1 MKILKGVCRETGA
14 FFQADTL
21 LGECPLMQV
30 SVIHNPS
37 SMAMADFFPYSL
49 S

>member
-21 LGECPLMQV
+21 LCRRLAAP
-30 SVIHNPS
+30 VIHNPS